1 MIGIIPKRFVE
12 QAIMSHRPTVAVIG
26 AGFSGLLTALH
37 LTADPD
43 GPTVRLIERSRAFG
57 RGAAYSTANPDHL
70 LNVRVANMSA
80 YPDDPEHFTRW
91 LAGHEGWSAHGGF
104 VTRGVYGDYLQD
116 LLREAVERTAAG
128 RLLLEGDEVVDVARA
143 GASWRVRLGVGR
155 EIEAQAVVLALGVLR
170 PAPPAAAGPD
180 LIESPRYLADPWSP
194 KAQLDDTVDEVL
206 LTGTGLTMIDAA
218 VTLWRPGRRFWAI
231 SRRGLTP
238 RTHAPVAARPEIEAP
253 RGSPGEVL
261 RAIRAV
267 SGDGRWREAIDDLRP
282 HVRTVWQGWTP
293 AQRASFLRHLRP
305 WWDVHRHR
313 LAPSVSR
320 RVALMM
326 RGRELVVRAGEVVSL
341 TPGRDGVEVLWRPRG
356 GRLTRRLGVGA
367 VVNCAGLL
375 GDLERAR
382 EPLLRQL
389 LSRGLIRPDASRLGA
404 EVDAGSR
411 LIGTGGGP
419 QPGLYAVG
427 PLTRGAFW
435 EITSV
440 PDIRTQAADVAQ
452 AILAGLKRTEAAA

>member
-1 MIGIIPKRFVE
+1 
-12 QAIMSHRPTVAVIG
+12 MSNRQTVAVIG

-43 GPTVRLIERSRAFG
+43 GPTVRLIERSGAFG
-57 RGAAYSTANPDHL
+57 RGAAYTTGNPDHL

-91 LAGHEGWSAHGGF
+91 LAGHDGWSAHGGF

-116 LLREAVERTAAG
+116 LLKIAVESSAAG

-143 GASWRVRLGVGR
+143 GAGWKVTLGVGR
-155 EIEAQAVVLALGVLR
+155 EIEAAAVVLALGVLR
-170 PAPPAAAGPD
+170 PAPPTAAGPE
-180 LIESPRYLADPWSP
+180 LLASPRYLPDPWSS
-194 KAQLDDTVDEVL
+194 KAVLDNDIDEVL
-206 LTGTGLTMIDAA
+206 LMGTGLTMIDAA

-238 RTHAPVAARPEIEAP
+238 RSHAPVGPRPQIETP
-253 RGSPGEVL
+253 RGSPIEILRDL
-261 RAIRAV
+261 RAA
-267 SGDGRWREAIDDLRP
+267 SHDGRWRGAIDDLRP
-282 HVRTVWQGWTP
+282 HVRAIWQGWS
-293 AQRASFLRHLRP
+293 ARQRASFLRHLRP

-313 LAPSVSR
+313 LAPSVAR
-320 RVALMM
+320 RVALLM
-326 RGRELVVRAGEVVSL
+326 RGRELVVRAGEVTSMTL
-341 TPGRDGVEVLWRPRG
+341 GRDGVEVMWRPRG
-356 GRLTRRLGVGA
+356 GKLSRRLSVGT

-375 GDLERAR
+375 GDLDRAT

-389 LSRGLIRPDASRLGA
+389 LSRGLIRPDPSRLGA
-404 EVDAGSR
+404 EVDPGSR
-411 LIGTGGGP
+411 LIGTGGA

-440 PDIRTQAADVAQ
+440 PDIRTQSSDVAQ
-452 AILAGLKRTEAAA
+452 TILGGLKEATAAA